1 MAAGEAHRIAGV
13 LLLAAPLLGLPA
25 HAQMTCDPCK
35 VVVVFDGRGSS
46 MRCCGRASRKEI
58 AALAAPRHTVVF
70 LPDAQ
75 RVADWTLDGAQMAVE
90 ALLAEPEVDI
100 GVSS

>member
-1 MAAGEAHRIAGV
+1 
-13 LLLAAPLLGLPA
+13 
-25 HAQMTCDPCK
+25 
-35 VVVVFDGRGSS
+35 

-90 ALLAEPEVDI
+90 ALLAEPEVDNFAVTALS
-100 GVSS
+100 GFGSRPM